1 LHHLDDLP
9 YDPREY
15 LPHIYGK
22 FREKQANVRV
32 RQLLPSPGAGDL
44 PFVTKGNLSA
54 EISNGTTYLPELQ
67 EFGFSKA

>member
-1 LHHLDDLP
+1 
-9 YDPREY
+9 
-15 LPHIYGK
+15 
-22 FREKQANVRV
+22 
-32 RQLLPSPGAGDL
+32 LPSPGAGDL